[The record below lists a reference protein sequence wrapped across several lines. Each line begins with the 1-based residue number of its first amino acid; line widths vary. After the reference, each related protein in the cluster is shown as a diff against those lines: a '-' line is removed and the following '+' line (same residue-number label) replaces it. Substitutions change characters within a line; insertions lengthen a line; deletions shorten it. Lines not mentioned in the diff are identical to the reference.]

1 MNAELASRPR
11 KFVLDP
17 NSEWWKIINDK
28 LEKNRISVQKSA
40 QDKTV
45 PLNYYAA
52 FDEVLFL
59 KYRELNTCRNL
70 MNYITERKP
79 IMTELLPTFRSPD

>member
-17 NSEWWKIINDK
+17 SSEWWKIINDK

-59 KYRELNTCRNL
+59 KYRVKY
-70 MNYITERKP
+70 M
-79 IMTELLPTFRSPD
+79 